1 MNERPTPPSVTV
13 NYPQT
18 GASTRSNEMGMRDM
32 QERVY
37 LKLGEQYFLIKS
49 PVTNHVACRS
59 VELKKERRGTAS
71 FE

>member
-37 LKLGEQYFLIKS
+37 QKLGEQYFLIKS
-49 PVTNHVACRS
+49 RNM
-59 VELKKERRGTAS
+59 ELKKERRGAAS

>member
-49 PVTNHVACRS
+49 PITIHAVCRS
-59 VELKKERRGTAS
+59 VELKKQRRGTAS